1 MENNKLQ
8 NQPFKFLLQPLQWH
22 HPQTPSSQ
30 PPKRNFLQKREAKKK
45 RNFSLSLA
53 WRCQAFNNEQTS
65 GKKWFK
71 LHFFDGSRFAPSLS
85 PRRSFLSSLNMKRAL
100 SRARLSLVMSLQ
112 RRRKKN
118 IELWQ
123 QLREEKENAI
133 CLRPQPE
140 SSSELDLKWKNIH
153 LSDWKKKSV
162 NWFGLW
168 KNIFFFFAFA
178 PAPSG
183 FCTANMYSPYT
194 QHRQIINIKYQIP
207 KPRPILE
214 IYFLDAA
221 LRVSNPNHRK
231 SISLTPPRTQPWMGL
246 VRRAKRLAHEPPQPW
261 LCRKKYKIAA

>member
-1 MENNKLQ
+1 MIQIAL
-8 NQPFKFLLQPLQWH
+8 FRWFTLR
-22 HPQTPSSQ
+22 SI
-30 PPKRNFLQKREAKKK
+30 
-45 RNFSLSLA
+45 SL
-53 WRCQAFNNEQTS
+53 
-65 GKKWFK
+65 
-71 LHFFDGSRFAPSLS
+71 APSLVS
-85 PRRSFLSSLNMKRAL
+85 FVTEHEKSFEPCAAEPRHELAETK
-100 SRARLSLVMSLQ
+100 
-112 RRRKKN
+112 KKN

-153 LSDWKKKSV
+153 LSDWEKKSV

-168 KNIFFFFAFA
+168 KNIFFFAFA